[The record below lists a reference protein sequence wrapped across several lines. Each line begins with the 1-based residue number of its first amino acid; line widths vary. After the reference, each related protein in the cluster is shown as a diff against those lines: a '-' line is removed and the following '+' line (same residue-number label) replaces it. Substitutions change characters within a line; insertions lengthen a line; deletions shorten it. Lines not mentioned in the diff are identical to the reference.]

1 MFKTNIM
8 KLFIWMGEYDF
19 CLSVA
24 NTVEEARELLKLK
37 SDDNK
42 NKYQLLYAEWGEAV
56 MTKNR
61 ERMDKIFPLMHNQ
74 SLCNLTDESDIGYY
88 DIDIRKEP
96 DFVYEVTSPI
106 AQLFHH
112 GNE

>member
-1 MFKTNIM
+1 M

-19 CLSVA
+19 CLSIA
-24 NTVEEARELLKLK
+24 NTVEEARELLTLE
-37 SDDNK
+37 SNNNK
-42 NKYQLLYAEWGEAV
+42 NKYKLLNDKWGQAV

-61 ERMDKIFPLMHNQ
+61 ELMIKIHPLMHER
-74 SLCNLTDESDIGYY
+74 SLCHLTDENEISYW

-96 DFVYEVTSPI
+96 DFVYEATSPI
-106 AQLFHH
+106 ARLFHH

>member
-1 MFKTNIM
+1 M
-8 KLFIWMGEYDF
+8 KLFIWMAEYDF
-19 CLSVA
+19 CLSIA
-24 NTVEEARELLKLK
+24 NTVEEARELLKLQ
-37 SDDNK
+37 SNNNK
-42 NKYQLLYAEWGEAV
+42 NRYEVLREEWGQAV

-61 ERMDKIFPLMHNQ
+61 EMMDKVFPLMDEQ
-74 SLCNLTDESDIGYY
+74 SLCHFPDEGEAGYW

-96 DFVYEVTSPI
+96 NYVYEVTSPI

>member
-1 MFKTNIM
+1 M

-19 CLSVA
+19 CLSIA
-24 NTVEEARELLKLK
+24 NTVEEARELLRLQ
-37 SDDNK
+37 SNNNK
-42 NKYQLLYAEWGEAV
+42 NEYELLSAEWSEAV

-61 ERMDKIFPLMHNQ
+61 EMMDKVFPLMHEQ
-74 SLCNLTDESDIGYY
+74 SLYILPDENEIRYG

-96 DFVYEVTSPI
+96 DFVYEATSPI
-106 AQLFHH
+106 AQLFNH